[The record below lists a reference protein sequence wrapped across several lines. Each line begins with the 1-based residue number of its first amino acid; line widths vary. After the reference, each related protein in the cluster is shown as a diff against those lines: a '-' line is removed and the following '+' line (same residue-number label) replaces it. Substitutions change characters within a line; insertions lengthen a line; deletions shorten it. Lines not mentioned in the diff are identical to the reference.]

1 MGSWIVFVVVALPI
15 VVGILWMLFDSS
27 IVRVRPG
34 DLGLVL
40 VRGEATDRALTPG
53 IHWVPAFRR
62 RIVEIY
68 PSLEMSYRAG
78 GLDAADV
85 GSFDRS
91 GPPIAAVLGDR
102 TRCSVSYTVRLRLA
116 PGQLKVVHD
125 RFGNDGIWAA
135 VRDLSALSVRSA
147 LNAPDLS
154 VDDLFGAQRH
164 ALETAV
170 TSRLRDELLPHGFE
184 VSTFSID
191 EVDLGRAGEI
201 IQAAVRAR
209 LELERERAE
218 NEMRVE
224 RARCDAEVAA
234 VLAGVPADAALRY
247 READVWREVGADVAQ
262 MNAGLGAMTRRS
274 RTADRSES
282 SEATN
287 GRESS
292 DVSAAG
298 DEVTS

>member
-27 IVRVRPG
+27 IVRIQPG
-34 DLGLVL
+34 ELGLVM
-40 VRGEATDRALTPG
+40 VRGEATDRSLTPG

-62 RIVEIY
+62 RLVQIY

-78 GLDAADV
+78 APDADDA
-85 GSFDRS
+85 GSLDRS
-91 GPPIAAVLGDR
+91 GLAIAAVLGDR
-102 TRCSVSYTVRLRLA
+102 TRCTVSYTVRLRLD
-116 PGQLKVVHD
+116 PGHLKVVHD

-135 VRDLSALSVRSA
+135 VRDLSALSLRSA
-147 LNAPDLS
+147 LNAPQVT
-154 VDDLFGAQRH
+154 VDELFGTARH
-164 ALETAV
+164 DLVTAI
-170 TSRLRDELLPHGFE
+170 TERLRTDLLPHGFE
-184 VSTFSID
+184 VATFSLD
-191 EVDLGRAGEI
+191 EVDLGRAGEV

-234 VLAGVPADAALRY
+234 VLADVPADAALRY

-262 MNAGLGAMTRRS
+262 MNAGLTSMARRTRSTERPEP
-274 RTADRSES
+274 ADAS
-282 SEATN
+282 SA
-287 GRESS
+287 RESA
-292 DVSAAG
+292 DGGAAG
-298 DEVTS
+298 DEVGS

>member
-27 IVRVRPG
+27 IVRIRPG

-62 RIVEIY
+62 RLVEIY

-78 GLDAADV
+78 SADTEDV

-102 TRCSVSYTVRLRLA
+102 TRCTVSYTVRLRLA

-154 VDDLFGAQRH
+154 VDDLFGAPRH
-164 ALETAV
+164 ALETAI
-170 TSRLRDELLPHGFE
+170 TSRLQDELLLHGFE
-184 VSTFSID
+184 VATFSLD
-191 EVDLGRAGEI
+191 EVDLGRAGEV

-234 VLAGVPADAALRY
+234 VLADVPADAALRY

-262 MNAGLGAMTRRS
+262 MNAGLGAMARRTRATTD
-274 RTADRSES
+274 RTESADPPSARES
-282 SEATN
+282 SES
-287 GRESS
+287 G
-292 DVSAAG
+292 G
-298 DEVTS
+298 DEVSS

>member
-27 IVRVRPG
+27 IVRIQPG
-34 DLGLVL
+34 ELGLIL

-53 IHWVPAFRR
+53 IHWVPALRR
-62 RIVEIY
+62 RFVEIY

-78 GLDAADV
+78 ALDADDA
-85 GSFDRS
+85 GSLDRS
-91 GPPIAAVLGDR
+91 GLAIAAVLGDR

-116 PGQLKVVHD
+116 PGELKVVHN
-125 RFGNDGIWAA
+125 RYGNDGIWAA
-135 VRDLSALSVRSA
+135 IRDLSALSVRSA

-154 VDDLFGAQRH
+154 VDDLFGPARH
-164 ALETAV
+164 ELV
-170 TSRLRDELLPHGFE
+170 TSITERVRAELLPHGFE
-184 VSTFSID
+184 VATFSID
-191 EVDLGRAGEI
+191 EVDLGRAGEV

-224 RARCDAEVAA
+224 RARCDAEVAS

-282 SEATN
+282 SDATN
-287 GRESS
+287 VRESS